1 MNNGKENKQ
10 KGRPKKN
17 TDDRPYKNTAFCE
30 RLNVLFGNKESQE
43 SAANGIGVSRQIF
56 GNWLLGN
63 NMPSIQILVN
73 IANYYKVSTDYLLG
87 LSPNPTNNQNI
98 DNACNI
104 TGLSVKSVERLS
116 DWNEDNFK
124 ILDDLISTA
133 KMNHITYLF
142 DELQKASNLF
152 IGKGI
157 PYLNNIADMRNDET
171 AKVLVSLIDKCDS
184 ITGKANKEFVK
195 LLFLYD
201 EREKNVSYNNI
212 INELKL
218 NGYIE

>member
-1 MNNGKENKQ
+1 MSDTKLTTGEKLLDLRKKAKLTSERLCHELENKFGYIIT
-10 KGRPKKN
+10 KSKYNEIENDKPK
-17 TDDRPYKNTAFCE
+17 DFGYQAF
-30 RLNVLFGNKESQE
+30 LYLAKYYNVS
-43 SAANGIGVSRQIF
+43 VD
-56 GNWLLGN
+56 WLLGLAEAPTTN
-63 NMPSIQILVN
+63 KN
-73 IANYYKVSTDYLLG
+73 IKMAIKV
-87 LSPNPTNNQNI
+87 
-98 DNACNI
+98 
-104 TGLSVKSVERLS
+104 TGLSQNSVERLS
-116 DWNEDNFK
+116 NWNEDNFK

-152 IGKGI
+152 IAKGI

-171 AKVLVSLIDKCDS
+171 AKELVSLIDKCDS

-201 EREKNVSYNNI
+201 EREKNVLYNNI
-212 INELKL
+212 FDDLKL